1 MPRARPKVCAF
12 DFDGTLID
20 TMWGYA
26 KIAADVMRKHH
37 GIPFEEGHRQYLA
50 TSGIPFFQQ
59 LEIIRPQSPKN
70 EACAAEFEARKTE
83 GLFSCAPE
91 EKTIRGLGLLR
102 GAGIKLAVSSN
113 NFQHLLDRWLS
124 ENPAMPMD
132 LSLGF
137 DGQGL
142 EKGRPH
148 FERIQQAF
156 GVTSAEI
163 LYCGDSL
170 KDGERAASCKV
181 PFVGMVGIFSRE
193 QFLERFPGVE
203 TVSSILDFAERVLA
217 GTLSG

>member
-1 MPRARPKVCAF
+1 MTLLRPKVCAF

-26 KIAADVMRKHH
+26 RVAAEAMHRHH
-37 GIPFEEGHRQYLA
+37 GIPFEEGHRRYLE

-59 LEIIRPQSPKN
+59 LEIIRPRSPKN
-70 EACAAEFEARKTE
+70 AACASEFEAKKTE
-83 GLFSCAPE
+83 GLFSCAPDP
-91 EKTIRGLGLLR
+91 KTVQGLALLR

-113 NFQHLLDRWLS
+113 NFQHLLDKWLAD
-124 ENPAMPMD
+124 NPGMPMD

-148 FERIQQAF
+148 FMRIQQAF

-170 KDGERAASCKV
+170 KDGERAAACAV

-193 QFLERFPGVE
+193 QFLERFPGIE
-203 TVSSILDFAERVLA
+203 TVHSILEFAERVVRGA
-217 GTLSG
+217 